1 MSRRTGP
8 RHGQVVVIFGL
19 ALLVIVLMVGLV
31 VDGGTAFLERRGGQ
45 NNADLAALS
54 GTKVV
59 ADAYVESTGAT
70 RGSVYAAIAQSMSD
84 NRCSSG
90 AGTPCTWTA
99 RFVGAGQVDLG
110 AVSAGDGA
118 SIAGSSPAILGVRVD
133 VTRRPRTFFLGLI
146 GQGSW
151 RVDTL
156 AAAIASR
163 PTAAPTGQLLPI
175 ALKKPA
181 EPFQEGQVYDLTEGK
196 PAPGG
201 FHWLSWTG
209 SNDPRALATSLC
221 TPNNPAFSFPRTF
234 PSDPGKS
241 NSSDVRSCLDRWIQS
256 KSTVLIP
263 TYLKDPDDGDHN
275 ASYSIVG
282 LAAFVITSRDQPAVD
297 DIRAFFVGTY
307 PYPNTPA
314 GNGAQPPRKDDSVYY
329 VGLVR

>member
-1 MSRRTGP
+1 MSRRP
-8 RHGQVVVIFGL
+8 NRMRGQVVVIFGL
-19 ALLVIVLMVGLV
+19 ALLVILLMVGLV

-45 NNADLAALS
+45 NDADLAALS

-59 ADAYVESTGAT
+59 ADAYVKSTGAT
-70 RGSVYAAIAQSMSD
+70 RGSVYAAIADSMND

-90 AGTPCTWTA
+90 GTTPCAWTA
-99 RFVGAGQVDLG
+99 RFVGVSQVDLG
-110 AVSAGDGA
+110 AVKAGDGA

-133 VTRRPRTFFLGLI
+133 VTRRPRTYFLGLI

-151 RVDTL
+151 RVDTS
-156 AAAIASR
+156 ATAISAR
-163 PTAAPTGQLLPI
+163 PTSAPTGQLLPI

-181 EPFQEGQVYDLTEGK
+181 DPFQEGQVYDLTEGK

-221 TPNNPAFSFPRTF
+221 GPNNPAFSFPRTF

-241 NSSDVRSCLDRWIQS
+241 NPSDVRACLDRWIQS
-256 KSTVLIP
+256 KATVLIP
-263 TYLKDPDDGDHN
+263 IYQKDPDDEGN
-275 ASYSIVG
+275 TASYSIIG
-282 LAAFVITSRDQPAVD
+282 LAAFVITSRDQPAAD